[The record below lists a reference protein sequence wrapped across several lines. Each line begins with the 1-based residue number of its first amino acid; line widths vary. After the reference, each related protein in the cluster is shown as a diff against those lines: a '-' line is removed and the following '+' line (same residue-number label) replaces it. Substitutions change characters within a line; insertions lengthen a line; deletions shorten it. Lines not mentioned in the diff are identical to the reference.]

1 MPDTTPTLTGFQTF
15 AQNVAGINTTVMPT
29 NDPGWATAFAFA
41 LEWIP
46 TWASNASAVL
56 YTAAVYN
63 WGVSELI
70 QYQQDQSGQVFFQAA
85 RKQFGVNNF
94 EAGVVDEASDTG
106 TSEHLAVGR
115 GLKNMDMISLQRIK
129 DPFGR
134 QAVAILQSLGT
145 LWGLT

>member
-1 MPDTTPTLTGFQTF
+1 
-15 AQNVAGINTTVMPT
+15 
-29 NDPGWATAFAFA
+29 
-41 LEWIP
+41 
-46 TWASNASAVL
+46 
-56 YTAAVYN
+56 
-63 WGVSELI
+63 VSELI